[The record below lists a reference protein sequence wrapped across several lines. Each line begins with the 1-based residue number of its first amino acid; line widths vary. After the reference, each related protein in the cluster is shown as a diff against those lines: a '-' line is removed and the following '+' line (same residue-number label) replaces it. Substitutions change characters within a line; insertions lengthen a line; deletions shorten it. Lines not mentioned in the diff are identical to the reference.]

1 MKVSRFSLIGSCVDG
16 ICVLHRPES
25 NISSSL
31 QKICAYGLCTNN
43 IQPDTENNKPA
54 RIQESV
60 GNSRQ
65 RARDGRYD
73 YQQTNKKAPCKKMP
87 TLYLFLAERSF
98 NAQR

>member
-1 MKVSRFSLIGSCVDG
+1 MVSRFCLVGSCVDG
-16 ICVLHRPES
+16 ICAVRCTES

-31 QKICAYGLCTNN
+31 QKICACGLCTNN

-65 RARDGRYD
+65 RARDGRCD

-87 TLYLFLAERSF
+87 TLYLFLAERSS